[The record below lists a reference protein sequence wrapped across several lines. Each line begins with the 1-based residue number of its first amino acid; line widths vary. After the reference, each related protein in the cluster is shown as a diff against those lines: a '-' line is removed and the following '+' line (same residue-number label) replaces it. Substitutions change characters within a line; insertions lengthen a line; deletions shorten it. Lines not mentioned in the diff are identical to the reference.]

1 MGKARNNYELR
12 KANYDLKTLNKQ
24 SKIVNPY
31 TLTHIPKILVCG
43 QGENE
48 QPCAKPT
55 HQRFWCAG
63 KSAGY
68 SQQGVGVNLKSKIVN
83 PPFVPPLAKGG
94 MGGFGIAFD
103 IGTTTIVGSLIN
115 LETFKDIGTDS
126 TPNPQSRFGKDIL
139 SRIKCIMENASNLD
153 ILQQDVISACNS
165 IINSIVRQSPVLSK
179 EDIALIVAVGN
190 SVMEHIFLGISPT
203 SLAKV
208 PYRPVFKDARE
219 LSVKD
224 IGLDISSAAKVY
236 AFPLIGGFV
245 GGDTVGV
252 ILSTNI
258 HKIKGYALAIDI
270 GTNSEIVLSSKGS
283 LYATSAAAGPA
294 FEGGSIKHGMIAKKG
309 AIQGIGIK
317 NDKLLLDVI
326 GDTTPEGIC
335 GSGIIDA
342 IAKLLD
348 IGIIDTTGRIKNRNE
363 VEGNIANRIIEEGQ
377 GSGVRG
383 QGNEFVLY
391 KDAKKEITVTQN
403 DVRELQLAKS
413 AIQAGIKLLLKKAK
427 SNTDEIE
434 KVFIAGAFGSNI
446 NKDSLAKI
454 GVLEKAW
461 IDKVI
466 FVGDAA
472 LDGAKLALCSEEKR
486 KEAEDI
492 AKQTKHL
499 SLSGSAHF
507 QEEFMK
513 GMGFPERSRQ

>member
-1 MGKARNNYELR
+1 MGKTRNNYELR
-12 KANYDLKTLNKQ
+12 NANYDLKTLNKR
-24 SKIVNPY
+24 SK
-31 TLTHIPKILVCG
+31 T
-43 QGENE
+43 
-48 QPCAKPT
+48 
-55 HQRFWCAG
+55 
-63 KSAGY
+63 
-68 SQQGVGVNLKSKIVN
+68 VNLKSKIVN

-94 MGGFGIAFD
+94 MVGFGVAFD

-115 LETFKDIGTDS
+115 LETFKEIGTDS
-126 TPNPQSRFGKDIL
+126 LPNPQSRFGKDIL
-139 SRIKCIMENASNLD
+139 SRIKWIMEDASNLD
-153 ILQQDVISACNS
+153 ILQHDVLSVCNN
-165 IINSIVRQSPVLSK
+165 IINSITRQSPDLLN
-179 EDIALIVAVGN
+179 EDIKLIVAVGN

-203 SLAKV
+203 PLAKV
-208 PYRPVFKDARE
+208 PYRPAFKDARE

-224 IGLDISSAAKVY
+224 IGLDISSTAKVY

-258 HKIKGYALAIDI
+258 HKIKGHALAIDI

-294 FEGGSIKHGMIAKKG
+294 FEGGSIKYGMIAKKG

-326 GDTTPEGIC
+326 GDRTPEGIC

-348 IGIIDTTGRIKNRNE
+348 IGIIDTTGRIKKRNE
-363 VEGNIANRIIEEGQ
+363 VEGNIANRIIEQ
-377 GSGVRG
+377 G
-383 QGNEFVLY
+383 QGNAFVLY
-391 KDAKKEITVTQN
+391 KDAKKEITITQN

-427 SNTDEIE
+427 TNTDEIE

-461 IDKVI
+461 IDKVK

-513 GMGFPERSRQ
+513 GMGFPECSRQ